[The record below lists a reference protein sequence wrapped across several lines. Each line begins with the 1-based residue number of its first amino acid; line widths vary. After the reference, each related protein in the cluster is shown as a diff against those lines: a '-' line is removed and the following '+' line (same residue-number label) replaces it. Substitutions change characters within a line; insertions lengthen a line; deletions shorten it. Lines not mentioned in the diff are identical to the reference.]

1 MSATM
6 TVAEQMRARRETWF
20 KDGDIEFLIRRPRAF
35 DAGQAWAEGGR
46 AEVALRAVVGWR
58 GMKLSDLLPGEA
70 QTEAPF
76 DAEAFREWIGD
87 RLDVLG
93 RIAAEVGRLID
104 EYEKAAGADS
114 KN

>member
-35 DAGQAWAEGGR
+35 DAGQAWSEGGR
-46 AEVALRAVVGWR
+46 AEVAIRSVVGWR
-58 GMKLSDLLPGEA
+58 GVKLSDLLPGESDGD
-70 QTEAPF
+70 APF
-76 DAEAFREWIGD
+76 EAEAFREWIGD

-93 RIAAEVGRLID
+93 RIAEEVARLID
-104 EYEKAAGADS
+104 AYEAASGEAS